1 MNLQLETTFVDS
13 LFFSEEVFEKSD
25 ELEFS
30 YTSAFSE
37 ESKDSFLIKFH
48 LKLKVNGSH
57 SLNIKYNSLFRL
69 DFEITEEFKNSP
81 FLNIN
86 APAIAFPYLRAF
98 ISNFLL
104 SSGFEPII
112 LPSVNFIKLNE
123 NKKNHI

>member
-13 LFFSEEVFEKSD
+13 LLFSEEAFENSD

-30 YTSAFSE
+30 YASAFSE
-37 ESKDSFLIKFH
+37 ESKDSFMIKFH

-57 SLNIKYNSLFRL
+57 ILNIKYNSLFRL
-69 DFEITEEFKNSP
+69 DSEITEEFKHSP
-81 FLNIN
+81 FLDIN

-112 LPSVNFIKLNE
+112 LPSINFTKLKE